1 MQEHGLWV
9 SLFPPGLCIPVVG
22 EAGGLQASLPAVL
35 AAPSWA
41 KRWASSKELVPL
53 TLQIGPTAWP
63 SLLRKLFQRLFQVV
77 SPQLGQHRL
86 AGLETWGVEP
96 CAQPPGPQGRVLPP
110 HPLGAHAQWGG
121 ACSGRPDPAL
131 TLELDSCS
139 KCVLGWQGLC
149 LV

>member
-1 MQEHGLWV
+1 MQGHGLWV

-77 SPQLGQHRL
+77 SPQLSQHRL
-86 AGLETWGVEP
+86 AGLETWGMEP
-96 CAQPPGPQGRVLPP
+96 CAQPPGPQDRVLPP
-110 HPLGAHAQWGG
+110 PRVPMHSGEEHALEGQIQRSPWSSIL
-121 ACSGRPDPAL
+121 APNVSWDGRD
-131 TLELDSCS
+131 
-139 KCVLGWQGLC
+139 CV
-149 LV
+149 